1 MGAPT
6 SGERTPGE
14 LGIASA
20 RAPRAP
26 RVPGAPGTP
35 RIARDDAGA
44 VRSAVLTLHRTTR
57 LPVVFGGA
65 VSGGA
70 QGGGHD
76 RLRITEL
83 VGNTTDSL
91 DGLVVRHGNGLGGKA
106 MAMARPVWVSNYPC
120 SASISHDYDKP
131 VGREGLLSILAVPIV
146 VRRRVR
152 GVLYGALRE
161 PLSLAD
167 RVVGAAVQTARD
179 LEQDIAVQD
188 SADEALARARPA
200 VAAVPESAA
209 RWEEVRAV
217 HAELRAL
224 AERVADAPTRDR
236 LREASLR
243 LAAAGLNEPNGSAR
257 PVLSPRELDVLS
269 YVAIGCTNA
278 EAADRLGLLP
288 ETVKSYLR
296 SAMRKLDSH
305 TRLEAVT
312 TARRA
317 GLLP

>member
-1 MGAPT
+1 MT
-6 SGERTPGE
+6 
-14 LGIASA
+14 
-20 RAPRAP
+20 
-26 RVPGAPGTP
+26 
-35 RIARDDAGA
+35 RDDAGA
-44 VRSAVLTLHRTTR
+44 VRTAVLTLHRTTG
-57 LPVVFGGA
+57 LPMVFGGA
-65 VSGGA
+65 LSG
-70 QGGGHD
+70 QD

-91 DGLVVRHGNGLGGKA
+91 NGLVVRQGNGLGGKA
-106 MAMARPVWVSNYPC
+106 MAMGRPAWVSNYPC
-120 SASISHDYDKP
+120 SAAISHDYDKP
-131 VGREGLLSILAVPIV
+131 VGREGLLSIVAVPIV

-161 PLSLAD
+161 PLGLAD
-167 RVVGAAVQTARD
+167 RVVGAAVQAARD
-179 LEQDIAVQD
+179 LEQDLAVQD
-188 SADEALARARPA
+188 RADEALARLPPGSPA
-200 VAAVPESAA
+200 APAA

-224 AERVADAPTRDR
+224 AEEVRDLPTRDR
-236 LREASLR
+236 LRRASLR
-243 LAAAGLNEPNGSAR
+243 LAAAGLDASDAAPG
-257 PVLSPRELDVLS
+257 PVLAPRELDVLS

-278 EAADRLGLLP
+278 EAAEHLGLLP

-312 TARRA
+312 AARRA

>member
-1 MGAPT
+1 MT
-6 SGERTPGE
+6 
-14 LGIASA
+14 
-20 RAPRAP
+20 
-26 RVPGAPGTP
+26 
-35 RIARDDAGA
+35 RDDAGA
-44 VRSAVLTLHRTTR
+44 VRSAVLTLQRTTG
-57 LPVVFGGA
+57 LPMVFGGA
-65 VSGGA
+65 VSGGG
-70 QGGGHD
+70 QD
-76 RLRITEL
+76 RLCITEL

-91 DGLVVRHGNGLGGKA
+91 NGLVVHHGNGLGGKA
-106 MAMARPVWVSNYPC
+106 MAMGRPLWVSNYPC

-131 VGREGLLSILAVPIV
+131 VGREGLLSIVAVPIV

-167 RVVGAAVQTARD
+167 RVVGSAVQAARD
-179 LEQDIAVQD
+179 LEQDLAVQD
-188 SADEALARARPA
+188 RADDALARTP
-200 VAAVPESAA
+200 PGTSTA

-224 AERVADAPTRDR
+224 AEEVRDLPTRDR
-236 LREASLR
+236 LRAASLR
-243 LAAAGLNEPNGSAR
+243 LAAAGLDEPDESPR

>member
-1 MGAPT
+1 MG
-6 SGERTPGE
+6 
-14 LGIASA
+14 
-20 RAPRAP
+20 
-26 RVPGAPGTP
+26 
-35 RIARDDAGA
+35 DDVGA
-44 VRSAVLTLHRTTR
+44 VRAAVLTLHRTTG

-65 VSGGA
+65 LSG
-70 QGGGHD
+70 QD

-91 DGLVVRHGNGLGGKA
+91 NGLVVRQGNGLGGKA
-106 MAMARPVWVSNYPC
+106 MAMGRPAWVSNYPR
-120 SASISHDYDKP
+120 SAAISHDYDKP
-131 VGREGLLSILAVPIV
+131 VGREGLLSIVAVPIV

-152 GVLYGALRE
+152 GVIYGALRE
-161 PLSLAD
+161 PLGLTD
-167 RVVGAAVQTARD
+167 RVVSAAVQVARD
-179 LEQDIAVQD
+179 LEQDLAVHD
-188 SADEALARARPA
+188 RADEALAHLP
-200 VAAVPESAA
+200 PETSTA

-224 AERVADAPTRDR
+224 AEEVDDLPTRDR
-236 LREASLR
+236 LRRASLR
-243 LAAAGLNEPNGSAR
+243 LAAAGLDGAGGPGRPCGASR
-257 PVLSPRELDVLS
+257 RPPVLSPRELDVLS

-278 EAADRLGLLP
+278 EAAERLGLLP

-312 TARRA
+312 AARRA

>member
-1 MGAPT
+1 MT
-6 SGERTPGE
+6 
-14 LGIASA
+14 
-20 RAPRAP
+20 
-26 RVPGAPGTP
+26 
-35 RIARDDAGA
+35 RDDEGG
-44 VRSAVLTLHRTTR
+44 VRTAVLSLHRTTG

-65 VSGGA
+65 VSGNAPGGA
-70 QGGGHD
+70 DD

-91 DGLVVRHGNGLGGKA
+91 DGLIVRHGNGLGGKA
-106 MAMARPVWVSNYPC
+106 MAMGRPLWVSNYPH
-120 SASISHDYDKP
+120 SVSISHDYDKP

-167 RVVGAAVQTARD
+167 RVLGAAVQTARD
-179 LEQDIAVQD
+179 LEQDLAVQD
-188 SADEALARARPA
+188 RAHEALARSRPEPA
-200 VAAVPESAA
+200 AA

-217 HAELRAL
+217 QAELRAL
-224 AERVADAPTRDR
+224 ADRVDDAATRDR

-243 LAAAGLNEPNGSAR
+243 LAAAGPEPDGSPR
-257 PVLSPRELDVLS
+257 PALSPRELDVLS
-269 YVAIGCTNA
+269 HVAIGCTNA
-278 EAADRLGLLP
+278 EAAARLGLMP

-312 TARRA
+312 TARRT

>member
-1 MGAPT
+1 MAARPGDLGDSR
-6 SGERTPGE
+6 SG
-14 LGIASA
+14 
-20 RAPRAP
+20 
-26 RVPGAPGTP
+26 
-35 RIARDDAGA
+35 RIPDDAGA
-44 VRSAVLTLHRTTR
+44 VRSAVLALHRTTG

-65 VSGGA
+65 VSSA
-70 QGGGHD
+70 ARD

-91 DGLVVRHGNGLGGKA
+91 NGLVVHNGNGLGGKA
-106 MAMARPVWVSNYPC
+106 MAMGRPLWVSNYPC

-167 RVVGAAVQTARD
+167 RVVGAAVQAARD
-179 LEQDIAVQD
+179 LEQDLAVRD
-188 SADEALARARPA
+188 RADETLARARPA
-200 VAAVPESAA
+200 TSSA

-224 AERVADAPTRDR
+224 ADEVTDEPTRER
-236 LREASLR
+236 LRQASLR
-243 LAAAGLNEPNGSAR
+243 LAAAGLNDAPDTSPR
-257 PVLSPRELDVLS
+257 PALSPRELDVLS

-278 EAADRLGLLP
+278 EAAARLGLLP

-312 TARRA
+312 TARRT

>member
-1 MGAPT
+1 M
-6 SGERTPGE
+6 S
-14 LGIASA
+14 
-20 RAPRAP
+20 
-26 RVPGAPGTP
+26 
-35 RIARDDAGA
+35 RDDAGS
-44 VRSAVLTLHRTTR
+44 VRSAVLALQRATG

-65 VSGGA
+65 VLGGA
-70 QGGGHD
+70 VSGGGHD

-91 DGLVVRHGNGLGGKA
+91 NGLVVHSGSGLGGKA
-106 MAMARPVWVSNYPC
+106 MAMGRPLWVSNYPC

-131 VGREGLLSILAVPIV
+131 VGREGLLSIVAVPVV

-167 RVVGAAVQTARD
+167 RVVGAAVDAARD
-179 LEQDIAVQD
+179 LEQDLAVQD
-188 SADEALARARPA
+188 RADEALARARPGT
-200 VAAVPESAA
+200 STA

-224 AERVADAPTRDR
+224 AEEVADPPTRAR

-243 LAAAGLNEPNGSAR
+243 LAAAGLDEPDGSPR
-257 PVLSPRELDVLS
+257 PALSPRELDVLS
-269 YVAIGCTNA
+269 YVAVGCTNA
-278 EAADRLGLLP
+278 EAAGRLGLLP

-296 SAMRKLDSH
+296 SAMRKLDSR

>member
-1 MGAPT
+1 M
-6 SGERTPGE
+6 S
-14 LGIASA
+14 
-20 RAPRAP
+20 
-26 RVPGAPGTP
+26 
-35 RIARDDAGA
+35 RDDAGA
-44 VRSAVLTLHRTTR
+44 VRSAVLTLQRTTG

-65 VSGGA
+65 VSGGG
-70 QGGGHD
+70 QD

-91 DGLVVRHGNGLGGKA
+91 NGLVVHHGNGLGGKA
-106 MAMARPVWVSNYPC
+106 MATGRPLWVSNYPC

-131 VGREGLLSILAVPIV
+131 VGREGLLSIVAVPIV

-167 RVVGAAVQTARD
+167 RVVGSAVQAARD
-179 LEQDIAVQD
+179 LEQDLAVQD
-188 SADEALARARPA
+188 RADEALARTP
-200 VAAVPESAA
+200 PGTSTA

-224 AERVADAPTRDR
+224 AEEVLDLPTRDR
-236 LREASLR
+236 LRAASLR
-243 LAAAGLNEPNGSAR
+243 LAAAGLDEPDDPPR

-278 EAADRLGLLP
+278 EAAERLGLLP

>member
-1 MGAPT
+1 MT
-6 SGERTPGE
+6 
-14 LGIASA
+14 
-20 RAPRAP
+20 
-26 RVPGAPGTP
+26 
-35 RIARDDAGA
+35 RDDAGG
-44 VRSAVLTLHRTTR
+44 VRSAVLTLQRTTG

-65 VSGGA
+65 VSAGASGGR
-70 QGGGHD
+70 D

-91 DGLVVRHGNGLGGKA
+91 SGLVVRHGNGLGGKA
-106 MAMARPVWVSNYPC
+106 MATGRPVWVSNYPC

-167 RVVGAAVQTARD
+167 RVLGAAVQTARD
-179 LEQDIAVQD
+179 LEQDIAVHD
-188 SADEALARARPA
+188 RADEALARSRSAI
-200 VAAVPESAA
+200 PESAA

-224 AERVADAPTRDR
+224 AERVEDAPTRDR

-243 LAAAGLNEPNGSAR
+243 LAAAGLKEPDGFPGPPSR
-257 PVLSPRELDVLS
+257 PANSTSSR
-269 YVAIGCTNA
+269 TW
-278 EAADRLGLLP
+278 
-288 ETVKSYLR
+288 R
-296 SAMRKLDSH
+296 SAAP
-305 TRLEAVT
+305 TRRPAS
-312 TARRA
+312 AWACSPKR
-317 GLLP
+317 

>member
-1 MGAPT
+1 MT
-6 SGERTPGE
+6 FRDR
-14 LGIASA
+14 A
-20 RAPRAP
+20 RA
-26 RVPGAPGTP
+26 GMLGGMG
-35 RIARDDAGA
+35 DDAGA
-44 VRSAVLTLHRTTR
+44 VRSAVLTLHRTTG
-57 LPVVFGGA
+57 LPMVFGGA
-65 VSGGA
+65 LSGR
-70 QGGGHD
+70 D

-91 DGLVVRHGNGLGGKA
+91 NGLVVRHGNGLGGKS
-106 MAMARPVWVSNYPC
+106 MATGRPMWVSNYPAA
-120 SASISHDYDKP
+120 ASISHDYDKP
-131 VGREGLLSILAVPIV
+131 VGREGLLSIVAVPVV

-167 RVVGAAVQTARD
+167 RIVGAAVQAARD
-179 LEQDIAVQD
+179 LEQDLAVRD
-188 SADEALARARPA
+188 RADDALAWTPPA
-200 VAAVPESAA
+200 SPDAAA

-224 AERVADAPTRDR
+224 AEQVADAPTRDR
-236 LREASLR
+236 LRAMTLR
-243 LAAAGLNEPNGSAR
+243 LAAAGSADPDGPPHR
-257 PVLSPRELDVLS
+257 PALAPREVDVLA

-296 SAMRKLDSH
+296 SAMRKLDAH
-305 TRLEAVT
+305 TRLEAVAS
-312 TARRA
+312 ARRA

>member
-1 MGAPT
+1 MDAAEPGA
-6 SGERTPGE
+6 SGG
-14 LGIASA
+14 
-20 RAPRAP
+20 RAPR
-26 RVPGAPGTP
+26 GT
-35 RIARDDAGA
+35 RDDAGA
-44 VRSAVLTLHRTTR
+44 VRSAVLSLHRTTG
-57 LPVVFGGA
+57 LPMVFGGA
-65 VSGGA
+65 LSG
-70 QGGGHD
+70 QD

-91 DGLVVRHGNGLGGKA
+91 SGLVVRQGNGLGGKA
-106 MAMARPVWVSNYPC
+106 MALGRPAWVSNYPC
-120 SASISHDYDKP
+120 AATISHDYDKP
-131 VGREGLLSILAVPIV
+131 VGREGLLSIVAVPIV

-161 PLSLAD
+161 PLGLAD
-167 RVVGAAVQTARD
+167 RIVGAAVQVARD
-179 LEQDIAVQD
+179 LEQDLAVQD
-188 SADEALARARPA
+188 RADDALARARPGT
-200 VAAVPESAA
+200 SAA

-224 AERVADAPTRDR
+224 AEEVSDLPTRDR
-236 LREASLR
+236 LRRASLR
-243 LAAAGLNEPNGSAR
+243 LAAAGPADTDDADAAPR

-278 EAADRLGLLP
+278 EAAERLGLLP

-312 TARRA
+312 AARRA

>member
-1 MGAPT
+1 MSAPT
-6 SGERTPGE
+6 PGSMGDRSPRRT
-14 LGIASA
+14 
-20 RAPRAP
+20 
-26 RVPGAPGTP
+26 
-35 RIARDDAGA
+35 RDDAGA
-44 VRSAVLTLHRTTR
+44 VRSAVLTLQRTTG
-57 LPVVFGGA
+57 LPMVFGGA
-65 VSGGA
+65 VSGGSGP
-70 QGGGHD
+70 GGGQD

-91 DGLVVRHGNGLGGKA
+91 DGLVVHHGNGLGGKA
-106 MAMARPVWVSNYPC
+106 MAMGRPLWVSNYPC

-131 VGREGLLSILAVPIV
+131 VGREGLLSIVAVPIV

-167 RVVGAAVQTARD
+167 RVVGAAVEAARD
-179 LEQDIAVQD
+179 LEQDLAVQD
-188 SADEALARARPA
+188 RADEALAHARP
-200 VAAVPESAA
+200 STSTA

-224 AERVADAPTRDR
+224 AEEVSDLPTRDR

-243 LAAAGLNEPNGSAR
+243 LAAAGLDEPDGSAYPAQVPR
-257 PVLSPRELDVLS
+257 PALAPRELDVLS

-278 EAADRLGLLP
+278 EAAERLGLLP

>member
-1 MGAPT
+1 MGVQDDRLPR
-6 SGERTPGE
+6 RT
-14 LGIASA
+14 
-20 RAPRAP
+20 
-26 RVPGAPGTP
+26 
-35 RIARDDAGA
+35 RDDAGA
-44 VRSAVLTLHRTTR
+44 VRSGILALHRTTG

-70 QGGGHD
+70 HD
-76 RLRITEL
+76 RLHITEL
-83 VGNTTDSL
+83 VGTTTDSL

-106 MAMARPVWVSNYPC
+106 MAMARPVWVSNYPT

-131 VGREGLLSILAVPIV
+131 VSREGLLSILAVPIV

-167 RVVGAAVQTARD
+167 RVIGSAIQTARD
-179 LEQDIAVQD
+179 LEQDLAVQD
-188 SADEALARARPA
+188 RADEALARSRPDTTT
-200 VAAVPESAA
+200 A

-224 AERVADAPTRDR
+224 AEQVDDVTTRDR

-243 LAAAGLNEPNGSAR
+243 LAAAGLSEPNTAPR
-257 PVLSPRELDVLS
+257 PILSPRELDVLS
-269 YVAIGCTNA
+269 YVALGCTNA
-278 EAADRLGLLP
+278 ETADHLGLMP
-288 ETVKSYLR
+288 ETIKSYLR
-296 SAMRKLDSH
+296 SAMRKLDSR
-305 TRLEAVT
+305 TRLEAVN
-312 TARRA
+312 TARRT

>member
-1 MGAPT
+1 M
-6 SGERTPGE
+6 TP
-14 LGIASA
+14 
-20 RAPRAP
+20 
-26 RVPGAPGTP
+26 
-35 RIARDDAGA
+35 RDDAGA
-44 VRSAVLTLHRTTR
+44 VRSAVLTLQRTTG

-65 VSGGA
+65 VSGGSVPGRG
-70 QGGGHD
+70 QD
-76 RLRITEL
+76 RLHITEL

-91 DGLVVRHGNGLGGKA
+91 NGLVVRHGNGLGGKV
-106 MAMARPVWVSNYPC
+106 MAMGRPLWVSNYPC

-131 VGREGLLSILAVPIV
+131 VGREGLLSIVAVPVV

-167 RVVGAAVQTARD
+167 RVVGAALDAARD
-179 LEQDIAVQD
+179 LEQDLAVRD
-188 SADEALARARPA
+188 RADEALARTPPRA
-200 VAAVPESAA
+200 STA

-224 AERVADAPTRDR
+224 AEEVGDPPTRDR

-243 LAAAGLNEPNGSAR
+243 LAAAGLGEPDGSPR

-278 EAADRLGLLP
+278 EAAERLGLLP

-312 TARRA
+312 AARRA

>member
-1 MGAPT
+1 M
-6 SGERTPGE
+6 S
-14 LGIASA
+14 
-20 RAPRAP
+20 
-26 RVPGAPGTP
+26 
-35 RIARDDAGA
+35 RDDAGA
-44 VRSAVLTLHRTTR
+44 VRSAVLTLQRTTG
-57 LPVVFGGA
+57 LPMVFGGA
-65 VSGGA
+65 VSGGG
-70 QGGGHD
+70 QD

-91 DGLVVRHGNGLGGKA
+91 NGLVVHHGNGLGGKA
-106 MAMARPVWVSNYPC
+106 MAMGRPLWVSNYPC

-131 VGREGLLSILAVPIV
+131 VGREGLLSIVAVPIV

-167 RVVGAAVQTARD
+167 RVVGSAVQAARD
-179 LEQDIAVQD
+179 LEQDLAVQD
-188 SADEALARARPA
+188 RADEALARTLP
-200 VAAVPESAA
+200 STSTA

-224 AERVADAPTRDR
+224 AEEVRDLPTRDR
-236 LREASLR
+236 LRAASLR
-243 LAAAGLNEPNGSAR
+243 LAAAGLDEPGGSPR

>member
-1 MGAPT
+1 MDAHSPGGVGARP
-6 SGERTPGE
+6 P
-14 LGIASA
+14 AA
-20 RAPRAP
+20 
-26 RVPGAPGTP
+26 
-35 RIARDDAGA
+35 ARDDVGA
-44 VRSAVLTLHRTTR
+44 VRSAVLALHRTTG

-65 VSGGA
+65 LSG
-70 QGGGHD
+70 QD

-83 VGNTTDSL
+83 VGTMTDAL
-91 DGLVVRHGNGLGGKA
+91 NGLVVRQGNGLGGKA
-106 MAMARPVWVSNYPC
+106 MAMGRPAWVSNYPC
-120 SASISHDYDKP
+120 SSSISHDYDKP
-131 VGREGLLSILAVPIV
+131 VGREGLLSIVAVPIV

-167 RVVGAAVQTARD
+167 RVVGAAVQVARD
-179 LEQDIAVQD
+179 LEQDLAVRER
-188 SADEALARARPA
+188 ADEALARTRPGT
-200 VAAVPESAA
+200 SAA

-224 AERVADAPTRDR
+224 AEEVDDLPTRDR
-236 LREASLR
+236 LRRASLR
-243 LAAAGLNEPNGSAR
+243 LAAAGLDEPGDAPR
-257 PVLSPRELDVLS
+257 PALSPRELDVLS

-278 EAADRLGLLP
+278 EAAERLGLLP

-312 TARRA
+312 AARRA

>member
-1 MGAPT
+1 MT
-6 SGERTPGE
+6 
-14 LGIASA
+14 
-20 RAPRAP
+20 
-26 RVPGAPGTP
+26 
-35 RIARDDAGA
+35 RDDAGA

-65 VSGGA
+65 VSGGGSA
-70 QGGGHD
+70 AGGGHD

-91 DGLVVRHGNGLGGKA
+91 DGLVVHHGNGLGGKA
-106 MAMARPVWVSNYPC
+106 MALARPLWVSNYPC

-131 VGREGLLSILAVPIV
+131 VSREGLLSILAVPIV

-161 PLSLAD
+161 PLSIAD

-188 SADEALARARPA
+188 SADEALARAARPA
-200 VAAVPESAA
+200 AVPVPESAA

-224 AERVADAPTRDR
+224 AERVTDAPTRDR

-243 LAAAGLNEPNGSAR
+243 LAAAGLSEPNGSAR

-269 YVAIGCTNA
+269 YVALGCTNA